1 MGTHIQRDNTSTSG
15 FGFVVD
21 EDNMASDSAT
31 KVPTQQSS
39 KAYVDNAPRQK
50 LVTRESGLWYGAVGN
65 SAASTGH
72 NVSAAQVLMTMPVWL
87 AAGTYDRIAVTTSV
101 AAVSTWRLGVYNCD
115 QTTGDPRGQSLVI
128 DCGTVDMNATPGLLA
143 ITTSIT
149 IPTTGLYGLTVLCDA
164 FTALPTVYR
173 HDNSSTNLQVIP
185 NVSVNTVETAGRSAR
200 FTVRHTGVSTGSL
213 PATHPTGGAWTD
225 AGPRILLRKT

>member
-1 MGTHIQRDNTSTSG
+1 MPKHIQTTTNSPQG
-15 FGFVVD
+15 
-21 EDNMASDSAT
+21 
-31 KVPTQQSS
+31 
-39 KAYVDNAPRQK
+39 
-50 LVTRESGLWYGAVGN
+50 LITRESGSWYGAVGN
-65 SAASTGH
+65 STASTGH

-87 AAGTYDRIAVTTSV
+87 AAGTYDRIAVTTTV

-115 QTTGDPRGQSLVI
+115 QATGDPRGQSLVI

-164 FTALPTVYR
+164 FTANPTVYR

-200 FTVRHTGVSTGSL
+200 FMVRHTGVSTGSL
-213 PATHPTGGAWTD
+213 PATHPTGGSWTD
-225 AGPRILLRKT
+225 AGPRILLRKA